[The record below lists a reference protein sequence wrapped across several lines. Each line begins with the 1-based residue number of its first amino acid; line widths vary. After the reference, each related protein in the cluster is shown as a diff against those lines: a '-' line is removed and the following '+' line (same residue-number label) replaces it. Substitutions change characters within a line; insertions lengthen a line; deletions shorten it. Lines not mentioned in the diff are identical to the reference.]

1 MAEKSAREREQA
13 QLRLQLQRLQLG
25 YAPPW
30 IEGDAGSRLRILRA
44 ELDQLDLRI
53 APLAKRASELVNARW
68 GPLMRAGSDKSR
80 MARQIERYADAY
92 TSRVSNLLYVT
103 PFGYLRSSGGTLPHD
118 P

>member
-1 MAEKSAREREQA
+1 MPAPRRARGRDARRFFEAGEIVAPYRER
-13 QLRLQLQRLQLG
+13 G
-25 YAPPW
+25 
-30 IEGDAGSRLRILRA
+30 LRILRA